1 MGEPKLL
8 IMPSALIE
16 IPFKEYADIFK
27 TKTDLFQKTYEE
39 VKRDLLF
46 ETRREF
52 DNYRVRAGVDNRN
65 FIRTI
70 YITDIKYTL
79 RVMIPDD
86 LPSTSTKKIITLN
99 SMGNPII
106 VTAPI
111 SSDKVW
117 ISDGIT
123 RNTFLTRIEEKYTA
137 KLFEVLM
144 AERIRKFMEG

>member
-1 MGEPKLL
+1 
-8 IMPSALIE
+8 MPSALIN
-16 IPFKEYADIFK
+16 IPFKEYIEVFQEKPDK
-27 TKTDLFQKTYEE
+27 FQKTYDE
-39 VKRDLLF
+39 VKKDLLF

-52 DNYRVRAGVDNRN
+52 DNYRVRAGVKNRD

-70 YITDIKYTL
+70 YLMDQDYTL

-86 LPSTSTKKIITLN
+86 LPSTNVKKIITLTKQ
-99 SMGNPII
+99 GNPII

-123 RNTFLTRIEEKYTA
+123 KNTFLSRIEEKYTA
-137 KLFEVLM
+137 KLFEVLL
-144 AERIRKFMEG
+144 AEKMRRFLEG

>member
-1 MGEPKLL
+1 
-8 IMPSALIE
+8 MPSALIE

-70 YITDIKYTL
+70 YLTDQIYFAC
-79 RVMIPDD
+79 DD
-86 LPSTSTKKIITLN
+86 S
-99 SMGNPII
+99 
-106 VTAPI
+106 
-111 SSDKVW
+111 
-117 ISDGIT
+117 
-123 RNTFLTRIEEKYTA
+123 R
-137 KLFEVLM
+137 
-144 AERIRKFMEG
+144 